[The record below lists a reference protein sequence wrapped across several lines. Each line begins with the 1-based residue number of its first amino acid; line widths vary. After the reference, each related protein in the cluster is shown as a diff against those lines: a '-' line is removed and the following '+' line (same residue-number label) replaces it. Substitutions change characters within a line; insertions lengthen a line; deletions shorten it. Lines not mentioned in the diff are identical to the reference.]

1 MQEITKLETNAVTSM
16 SDFVEIKDEK
26 VYTTSRIVAEKFGK
40 QHFNVIQSIEE
51 LIKTMVQP
59 IENIGGL
66 KNQSAKICTQKGR
79 LFIYDLLK
87 QDNIFPLI
95 EQE

>member
-40 QHFNVIQSIEE
+40 EHKNVIQAIEE

-66 KNQSAKICTQKGR
+66 KNQPAKNGAQVIENTTQR
-79 LFIYDLLK
+79 NFPFSDFFIETTY
-87 QDNIFPLI
+87 
-95 EQE
+95 

>member
-40 QHFNVIQSIEE
+40 EHKNVIQSIEE

-59 IENIGGL
+59 IENIGKL
-66 KNQSAKICTQKGR
+66 KNQPAKIRFSGVNFNGSHHIYRQR
-79 LFIYDLLK
+79 LW
-87 QDNIFPLI
+87 
-95 EQE
+95 

>member
-40 QHFNVIQSIEE
+40 EHFHVIRNIEE

-59 IENIGGL
+59 IEN
-66 KNQSAKICTQKGR
+66 NSQSNFGFAEN
-79 LFIYDLLK
+79 FIETTYVDE

>member
-40 QHFNVIQSIEE
+40 EH
-51 LIKTMVQP
+51 
-59 IENIGGL
+59 
-66 KNQSAKICTQKGR
+66 KNNQNYGTTH
-79 LFIYDLLK
+79 
-87 QDNIFPLI
+87 
-95 EQE
+95 